1 MSSKEGLK
9 SIFLTWR
16 SRKPWRSQEQ
26 DGGAAVRAGAREASE
41 EREKQ
46 TRRESSVHK
55 FPRNEGRERAALRP
69 QVPGRRRGVK
79 PAYRRRRKPRTGLRA
94 EERVRPRR
102 TALEGE
108 GDHTSEPELGG
119 REGRPEGG
127 GRGEVDKCVRWETK
141 GVPFFTEEME
151 WRGQSKGQQFQRRR
165 FFSGH

>member
-1 MSSKEGLK
+1 MQQSGQGPGKQVMRGRSK
-9 SIFLTWR
+9 
-16 SRKPWRSQEQ
+16 QEESFH
-26 DGGAAVRAGAREASE
+26 G
-41 EREKQ
+41 
-46 TRRESSVHK
+46 TR
-55 FPRNEGRERAALRP
+55 FRERAALRP
-69 QVPGRRRGVK
+69 QVPGRQRGVK

-127 GRGEVDKCVRWETK
+127 GRGEVDQCVRWETK